1 MQDIRSPLCFWS
13 LLTIFIVKPLH
24 CAKLR
29 FGKISRHLRVHI
41 ISYHGHNLCDALSAR
56 PNSTSPAF
64 PSPLRSEDFASS
76 WFRKSSRLPRLPPFV
91 FKTCFN
97 FQSEYKWQM
106 EGIPDN
112 YAKYEWDSD
121 RRHCNQKIT
130 QSGARWYA
138 KSPNAAESLKDLEFA
153 ARFQSSENQ
162 RSVVQCIMI
171 SQEQAKGIESTT
183 ENYVDLA
190 IVRQLVP
197 VDGWTMAAA
206 APKAIIRCPGLCCK
220 LFCQI
225 DICWCS

>member
-13 LLTIFIVKPLH
+13 LLTIFIVKPLN

-138 KSPNAAESLKDLEFA
+138 KSPNAAESLKDLELLHD
-153 ARFQSSENQ
+153 SNQ
-162 RSVVQCIMI
+162 VKISDQLFSVSWYHKSKPKGLNQLLKIMW
-171 SQEQAKGIESTT
+171 TW
-183 ENYVDLA
+183 
-190 IVRQLVP
+190 QL
-197 VDGWTMAAA
+197 
-206 APKAIIRCPGLCCK
+206 
-220 LFCQI
+220 
-225 DICWCS
+225 